1 MNYLKYY
8 CNLIRKA
15 EKRVVPEGYTEKH
28 HTFPKSIFGNNNRI
42 VILTGREHYIAH
54 ALLEKIFIERYG
66 LKDRRTIKMITAF
79 WCMNNQ
85 KTKNEYLN
93 SYLYESSKIRFIDS
107 IKGVKRTESHRQ
119 KMSETNSGKIWW
131 TDGVK
136 TKHSKECPGE
146 GWYRGR
152 PNINLG
158 RIMSEDTRR
167 KIGEKNSGK
176 KRTEEH
182 KEKVIKELKTRRWWN
197 NGVEDKH
204 TAECPGDGWVLG
216 RTMES
221 WCKGK
226 KNIFSQEVMEKNI
239 RRMLKYEYTIK
250 SPDGKIY
257 VIDNLNK
264 FCKENKLTTT
274 HMRSVIKGINT
285 HHKGW
290 TAVTVKELSK

>member
-1 MNYLKYY
+1 MNYLKHY

-15 EKRVVPEGYTEKH
+15 EKGVVPEGYTEKH

-66 LKDRRTIKMITAF
+66 LKDRKTIKMITAF

-85 KTKNEYLN
+85 NTKNEYLN

-146 GWYRGR
+146 EWYKGR
-152 PNINLG
+152 PNNNIG

-182 KEKVIKELKTRRWWN
+182 KEKLIRELKTRRWWN
-197 NGVEDKH
+197 NGVGDKH
-204 TAECPGDGWVLG
+204 TTECLGEDWVLGRLYSRKLSEIEIENIRKINTGKQVSDETRKKQSNVRKGRKWWNNGIKTKLSYECPGDGWIAG
-216 RTMES
+216 RPGHLS
-221 WCKGK
+221 NC
-226 KNIFSQEVMEKNI
+226 
-239 RRMLKYEYTIK
+239 
-250 SPDGKIY
+250 P
-257 VIDNLNK
+257 
-264 FCKENKLTTT
+264 TT
-274 HMRSVIKGINT
+274 NT
-285 HHKGW
+285 DW
-290 TAVTVKELSK
+290 

>member
-1 MNYLKYY
+1 MNYLKIY

-107 IKGVKRTESHRQ
+107 
-119 KMSETNSGKIWW
+119 MSETNSGRIWW
-131 TDGVK
+131 NDGVK
-136 TKHSKECPGE
+136 TKHSKECPGD
-146 GWYRGR
+146 GWSIGR
-152 PNINLG
+152 INNNIG
-158 RIMSEDTRR
+158 RIMSEETRQ
-167 KIGEKNSGK
+167 KIREKNSGK
-176 KRTEEH
+176 KLTEEQ
-182 KEKVIKELKTRRWWN
+182 KELISKQVSQRRWWN

-216 RTMES
+216 RLFTQKCEKYKTKEFAEKS
-221 WCKGK
+221 RKNNLGK
-226 KNIFSQEVMEKNI
+226 VVSDETKKKQSKARNGRKWWHND
-239 RRMLKYEYTIK
+239 IK
-250 SPDGKIY
+250 TKLCYGCPGDGW
-257 VIDNLNK
+257 VLGRVQ
-264 FCKENKLTTT
+264 L
-274 HMRSVIKGINT
+274 
-285 HHKGW
+285 
-290 TAVTVKELSK
+290 